1 MFVIQFTV
9 PQLMNKAMERGDPT
23 ALSGDGAE
31 CGSLQ
36 GYHHGNRNLLS
47 EQSAAESCGAHRR
60 FFRQSRTADLFE
72 QPNRLYSAEF
82 SVTGKLQQSDRAD
95 AGCHLAAITG
105 AAPIGIIF
113 AVGNLCGQFFNGIG
127 DAVKAVVS
135 IRSTRPLWEKF
146 ELSAVKTEGAEINK
160 PIDEITMQNLSFAYG
175 EKQILTER
183 DFSFVS
189 GGKYAVCG
197 ESGSGKTTVMKLL
210 LGLLP
215 RYEGRICYDG
225 IEQRQADVSSLYGA
239 DRLCRSAG
247 LSVSGQSAV

>member
-1 MFVIQFTV
+1 MQ
-9 PQLMNKAMERGDPT
+9 
-23 ALSGDGAE
+23 
-31 CGSLQ
+31 
-36 GYHHGNRNLLS
+36 NLLS
-47 EQSAAESCGAHRR
+47 LVSCNNQIVLTLVAT
-60 FFRQSRTADLFE
+60 F
-72 QPNRLYSAEF
+72 
-82 SVTGKLQQSDRAD
+82 
-95 AGCHLAAITG
+95 AAITG

-197 ESGSGKTTVMKLL
+197 ESGQRKNHCDEAFAGGCFPDMKGVSAMMASSSG
-210 LGLLP
+210 
-215 RYEGRICYDG
+215 
-225 IEQRQADVSSLYGA
+225 RQMSAAFMS
-239 DRLCRSAG
+239 RSATSTSRSICFKTVCG
-247 LSVSGQSAV
+247 LTSRWDNITPSRKFGRSSKRADCKNL